1 MATTKPREQAKQEEP
16 EFKPDW
22 GFQPAVAWR
31 DTDLDEKTLKEWF
44 HYMLLGRQ
52 IDSRFQ
58 VLNRQGRAPFI
69 ISVAGHEAAQIG
81 VSWPLKPKYD
91 WVSPY
96 YRDVVLCMRMGVTP
110 LDLMLAVLAKPADP
124 ASGGKQTPGHFSD
137 TRLNI
142 ISGGSPVATQMLH
155 GAGVAYALKMDG
167 SDRVVMTNYGEG
179 AGSEGDAHEAFNFAA
194 IYKLPEIFVCENNGF
209 AISTPMRKEYA
220 IEHVAQRAA
229 GYGFPGVT
237 VDGRDPVTCYHVAK
251 EAVARARAGQGPTL
265 IECLVD
271 RLGAHSSEDD
281 QRRYRTQEEI
291 DQLAQNDCLERIKKR
306 LLEEGILT
314 AKEIA
319 EYEERVK
326 DEVTRATKEGM
337 DSPDAPAENAYTNVY
352 AVDVPK
358 AIEPAAGVEFEEM
371 NMVAALRSCL
381 TEEMERD
388 ERVMVLGEDVG
399 AKGGVFLVTDG
410 LYKKFGEARVI
421 DTPLAESSIAGVAL
435 GLAVAGKRPV
445 AEMQFTDFAHYAFNS
460 IVNEAAKYRYRTDG
474 DWSVPM
480 VVRAPM
486 GGHAHGAL
494 YHSQS
499 IEARFATPGLKIV
512 IPSGP
517 YEAKGLL
524 LAAIRDPDPVLF
536 FEHKRLYRMFKEK
549 VPVGEYLIPLQVA
562 RTARDGTDVS
572 VFCYG
577 LMVHYA
583 LEAAKVLQ
591 EDGAS
596 VEIVDLRT
604 VYPLDKDAII
614 ASARKTGKCLVL
626 YEDNFSVSVGSEV
639 AALIADEAW
648 RWLDAPVKRLGGLD
662 VPAMPYAPAMEEA
675 FMPNPEKIA
684 AAIFSGLDRKSTR
697 LNSSHSQISYA
708 VFCLKKKNSIQ
719 NHRHAKKRSQIRVCD
734 GEGDDW

>member
-1 MATTKPREQAKQEEP
+1 MATTVKTKRPTFSPEWRFQEP
-16 EFKPDW
+16 
-22 GFQPAVAWR
+22 VAWR
-31 DTDLDEKTLKEWF
+31 DTDLDEKTLKTWF
-44 HYMLLGRQ
+44 NYMLLGRQ
-52 IDSRFQ
+52 VDYRFQ

-69 ISVAGHEAAQIG
+69 ISCAGHEAAQIG
-81 VSWPLKPKYD
+81 VSWGLKPKYD

-96 YRDVVLCMRMGVTP
+96 YRDVVLCLRMGVTP
-110 LDLMLAVLAKPADP
+110 LDLMLSVLAKPADP

-142 ISGGSPVATQMLH
+142 TSGGSPVATQLVR

-167 SDRVVMTNYGEG
+167 TDKVLMTCYGEG
-179 AGSEGDAHEAFNFAA
+179 SGSEGDAHEAFNFAA
-194 IYKLPEIFVCENNGF
+194 IHKVPEIFICENNGF
-209 AISTPMRKEYA
+209 AISTPFKKEYA
-220 IEHVAQRAA
+220 IEYAAQRAA

-237 VDGRDPVTCYHVAK
+237 LDGRDPVTAYVVAK
-251 EAVARARAGQGPTL
+251 EAIARARAGHGPTL

-291 DQLAQNDCLERIKKR
+291 ERLALSDCLEQFKKR
-306 LLEEGILT
+306 LLDEGVLS

-326 DEVTRATKEGM
+326 DEVAKATTEGM
-337 DSPDAPAENAYTNVY
+337 ASPDAPAENALTNVY
-352 AVDVPK
+352 GLDVPK
-358 AIEPAAGVEFEEM
+358 AIDPPEGVETEEM
-371 NMVAALRSCL
+371 NMVSALRSAL

-399 AKGGVFLVTDG
+399 KKGGVFLVTDG
-410 LYKKFGEARVI
+410 LYNKFGEARVI

-435 GLAVAGKRPV
+435 GLALAGKRPV
-445 AEMQFTDFAHYAFNS
+445 AEMQFTDFAHMAFNQ
-460 IVNEAAKYRYRTDG
+460 ITNEIAKFRYRSDG

-512 IPSGP
+512 IPSTP

-536 FEHKRLYRMFKEK
+536 FEHKRLYRMFKEE
-549 VPVGEYLIPLQVA
+549 VPKGEYLIPLQVA
-562 RTARDGTDVS
+562 RTVREGTDIS

-583 LEAAKVLQ
+583 MEAAKVLDA
-591 EDGAS
+591 DGVN
-596 VEIVDLRT
+596 VEIIDLRT
-604 VYPLDKDAII
+604 VYPLDREAII

-626 YEDNFSVSVGSEV
+626 YEDNFSVSVGSEI

-662 VPAMPYAPAMEEA
+662 VPSIPYAPAMEDL

-684 AAIFSGLDRKSTR
+684 TALRELAAF
-697 LNSSHSQISYA
+697 
-708 VFCLKKKNSIQ
+708 
-719 NHRHAKKRSQIRVCD
+719 
-734 GEGDDW
+734 

>member
-1 MATTKPREQAKQEEP
+1 MAQTVKTKGS
-16 EFKPDW
+16 EFAPDW
-22 GFQPAVAWR
+22 RFQQAVDWR
-31 DTDLDEKTLKEWF
+31 DTDLDEAALKQWF
-44 HYMLLGRQ
+44 NYMLLGRQ
-52 IDSRFQ
+52 IDYRFQ

-69 ISVAGHEAAQIG
+69 ISCAGHEAAQIG
-81 VSWPLKPKYD
+81 VSWPLKPKHD
-91 WVSPY
+91 WLAPY
-96 YRDVVLCMRMGVTP
+96 YRDVVLCMRMGMTP

-137 TRLNI
+137 SRLNI
-142 ISGGSPVATQMLH
+142 TSGGSPVAAQMVR

-167 SDRVVMTNYGEG
+167 TDKVLMTCYGEG
-179 AGSEGDAHEAFNFAA
+179 AGSEGDAHEAFNFAS

-251 EAVARARAGQGPTL
+251 EAIARARAGHGPTL

-281 QRRYRTQEEI
+281 QRRYRMQEEI
-291 DQLAQNDCLERIKKR
+291 DQLAKNDCLERFKKR

-314 AKEIA
+314 AKEVA

-326 DEVTRATKEGM
+326 DEVTRATKEGIE
-337 DSPDAPAENAYTNVY
+337 SPDAPAENAYTNVY
-352 AVDVPK
+352 GVDAPK
-358 AIEPAAGVEFEEM
+358 AIEPAADVEVDEM

-388 ERVMVLGEDVG
+388 DRVMVLGEDVG

-410 LYKKFGEARVI
+410 LHKKFGEARVI

-435 GLAVAGKRPV
+435 GLAIAGKKPV

-549 VPVGEYLIPLQVA
+549 VPLGEYLIPLQKARVA
-562 RTARDGTDVS
+562 REGSDIS

-577 LMVHYA
+577 LMVQYA
-583 LEAAKVLQ
+583 QEAAKALDESGV
-591 EDGAS
+591 S

-604 VYPLDKDAII
+604 VYPLDKEAII

-626 YEDNFSVSVGSEV
+626 YEDNFSVAIGSEV

-675 FMPNPEKIA
+675 FMPTPEKITKALKELA
-684 AAIFSGLDRKSTR
+684 AF
-697 LNSSHSQISYA
+697 
-708 VFCLKKKNSIQ
+708 
-719 NHRHAKKRSQIRVCD
+719 
-734 GEGDDW
+734 

>member
-1 MATTKPREQAKQEEP
+1 MAQTVKTKGPSFSPEWHYQEP
-16 EFKPDW
+16 
-22 GFQPAVAWR
+22 VAWR

-44 HYMLLGRQ
+44 NYMLLGRQ
-52 IDSRFQ
+52 IDYRFQ

-69 ISVAGHEAAQIG
+69 ISCAGHEAAQIG

-91 WVSPY
+91 WLAPY
-96 YRDVVLCMRMGVTP
+96 YRDVVLCMRMGMTP
-110 LDLMLAVLAKPADP
+110 LDLMLAVLAKSADP
-124 ASGGKQTPGHFSD
+124 SSGGKQTPGHFSD
-137 TRLNI
+137 SRLNI
-142 ISGGSPVATQMLH
+142 TSGGSPVATQMVR

-167 SDRVVMTNYGEG
+167 TDKVLLTAYGEG

-209 AISTPMRKEYA
+209 AISTPFRKEYA
-220 IEHVAQRAA
+220 IEYVAQRAA

-237 VDGRDPVTCYHVAK
+237 VDGRDPVTCYVVSK
-251 EAVARARAGQGPTL
+251 EAVARARAGDGPTL

-281 QRRYRTQEEI
+281 QRRYRSQDEI
-291 DQLAQNDCLERIKKR
+291 ELLAQNDCLERFRKR
-306 LLEEGILT
+306 LLEEGVLS
-314 AKEIA
+314 AKEIT

-326 DEVTRATKEGM
+326 EEVTKATRDGM
-337 DSPDAPAENAYTNVY
+337 ESPDPKPEDALTNVY
-352 AVDVPK
+352 AIEAPK
-358 AIEPAAGVEFEEM
+358 AIDPPAGGETEEM
-371 NMVAALRSCL
+371 NMVAALRSVL
-381 TEEMERD
+381 TQEMERD
-388 ERVMVLGEDVG
+388 DRVMVMGEDVG

-410 LYKKFGEARVI
+410 LRARFGEARVI

-435 GLAVAGKRPV
+435 GLAIAGKRPI
-445 AEMQFTDFAHYAFNS
+445 AEMQFTDFAHMAFNS
-460 IVNEAAKYRYRTDG
+460 ITNEIAKYRYRSDG
-474 DWSVPM
+474 DWSVPL

-512 IPSGP
+512 IPSSP

-536 FEHKRLYRMFKEK
+536 FEHKRLYRMFKEP
-549 VPVGEYLIPLQVA
+549 VPKGEYLIPLKVA
-562 RTARDGTDVS
+562 RTVREGTDIS

-583 LEAAKVLQ
+583 LEAVKNLEA
-591 EDGAS
+591 DGVS

-614 ASARKTGKCLVL
+614 ASAKKTGKCLVL
-626 YEDNFSVSVGSEV
+626 YEDNFSVAIGSEV

-648 RWLDAPVKRLGGLD
+648 RYLDAPVKRFGGLD
-662 VPAMPYAPAMEEA
+662 VPSMPYAVPMEEY
-675 FMPNPEKIA
+675 FMPTPDKITKVLKDLA
-684 AAIFSGLDRKSTR
+684 A
-697 LNSSHSQISYA
+697 Y
-708 VFCLKKKNSIQ
+708 
-719 NHRHAKKRSQIRVCD
+719 
-734 GEGDDW
+734 

>member
-1 MATTKPREQAKQEEP
+1 MATTVKTKGPTFSPEWRFQEP
-16 EFKPDW
+16 I
-22 GFQPAVAWR
+22 AWR
-31 DTDLDEKTLKEWF
+31 DTDLNEKTLKTWF
-44 HYMLLGRQ
+44 NYILLGRQ
-52 IDSRFQ
+52 VDYRFQ

-69 ISVAGHEAAQIG
+69 ISCAGHEAAQIG

-142 ISGGSPVATQMLH
+142 TSGGSPVATQLVR

-167 SDRVVMTNYGEG
+167 TDKVLMTNYGEG

-194 IYKLPEIFVCENNGF
+194 IYKLPEIFICENNGF
-209 AISTPMRKEYA
+209 AISTPFRKEYA
-220 IEHVAQRAA
+220 IEYAAQRAA

-237 VDGRDPVTCYHVAK
+237 LDGRDPVTCYVVAK
-251 EAVARARAGQGPTL
+251 EAVARARAGGGPTL

-291 DQLAQNDCLERIKKR
+291 DILAQKDCLEQFKKR
-306 LLEEGILT
+306 LLDEGVMS
-314 AKEIA
+314 AKEVA

-326 DEVTRATKEGM
+326 EEVTKATSEGM
-337 DSPDAPAENAYTNVY
+337 ASPDAPAENALTNVY
-352 AVDVPK
+352 GVDVPK
-358 AIEPAAGVEFEEM
+358 AIEPAEGVETEEM
-371 NMVAALRSCL
+371 NMVSALRSVL

-399 AKGGVFLVTDG
+399 KKGGVFLVTDG
-410 LYKKFGEARVI
+410 LYKRFGEDRVI

-435 GLAVAGKRPV
+435 GLALAGKRPV
-445 AEMQFTDFAHYAFNS
+445 AEMQFTDFAHMAFNQ
-460 IVNEAAKYRYRTDG
+460 ITNEIAKFRYRSDG

-499 IEARFATPGLKIV
+499 IEARFASPGLKIV
-512 IPSGP
+512 IPSSP

-536 FEHKRLYRMFKEK
+536 FEHKRLYRMFKEA
-549 VPVGEYLIPLQVA
+549 VPKGEYLIPLQVA
-562 RTARDGTDVS
+562 RTVREGTDIS
-572 VFCYG
+572 IFCYG

-583 LEAAKVLQ
+583 LEAAKALDA
-591 EDGAS
+591 DGVS

-604 VYPLDKDAII
+604 VYPLDREAII

-639 AALIADEAW
+639 AALIADGAW

-662 VPAMPYAPAMEEA
+662 VPSMPYAPAMEDF
-675 FMPNPEKIA
+675 FMPNPEKITA
-684 AAIFSGLDRKSTR
+684 ALRELAAF
-697 LNSSHSQISYA
+697 
-708 VFCLKKKNSIQ
+708 
-719 NHRHAKKRSQIRVCD
+719 
-734 GEGDDW
+734 

>member
-1 MATTKPREQAKQEEP
+1 MATTVKTKGPTFSP
-16 EFKPDW
+16 EW
-22 GFQPAVAWR
+22 RFQQPIAWR
-31 DTDLDEKTLKEWF
+31 DTDLDEKTLKTWF
-44 HYMLLGRQ
+44 NYILLGRQ
-52 IDSRFQ
+52 VDYRFQ

-69 ISVAGHEAAQIG
+69 ISCAGHEAAQIG
-81 VSWPLKPKYD
+81 VGWPLRPKYD

-142 ISGGSPVATQMLH
+142 TSGGSPVATQLVR

-167 SDRVVMTNYGEG
+167 TDKVLMTCYGEG

-194 IYKLPEIFVCENNGF
+194 IYKVPEIFVCENNGF
-209 AISTPMRKEYA
+209 AISTPFRKEYA
-220 IEHVAQRAA
+220 IEYAAQRAA

-237 VDGRDPVTCYHVAK
+237 LDGRDPVTCYVVAK
-251 EAVARARAGQGPTL
+251 EAIARARAGEGPTL

-291 DQLAQNDCLERIKKR
+291 EHLAQTDCLEQFKKR
-306 LLEEGILT
+306 LLEEGVLS
-314 AKEIA
+314 AKEIT

-326 DEVTRATKEGM
+326 EEVSKATSEGM
-337 DSPDAPAENAYTNVY
+337 ESPDGPAENALTNVY
-352 AVDVPK
+352 GLDVPK
-358 AIEPAAGVEFEEM
+358 AIEPADGVETEEM
-371 NMVAALRSCL
+371 NMVAALRSAL

-399 AKGGVFLVTDG
+399 KKGGVFLVTDG
-410 LYKKFGEARVI
+410 LYKRFGEARVI

-435 GLAVAGKRPV
+435 GLALAGKRPV
-445 AEMQFTDFAHYAFNS
+445 AEMQFTDFAHMAFNQ
-460 IVNEAAKYRYRTDG
+460 ITNEIAKFRYRSDG

-512 IPSGP
+512 IPSSP

-536 FEHKRLYRMFKEK
+536 FEHKRLYRMFKEA
-549 VPVGEYLIPLQVA
+549 VPKGEYLIPLQVA
-562 RTARDGTDVS
+562 RTVREGTDIS
-572 VFCYG
+572 IFCYG

-583 LEAAKVLQ
+583 LEAAKELDA
-591 EDGAS
+591 DGVS

-604 VYPLDKDAII
+604 VYPLDGEAII

-626 YEDNFSVSVGSEV
+626 YEDNFSVAIGSEV
-639 AALIADEAW
+639 AALIADGAW

-662 VPAMPYAPAMEEA
+662 VPSMPYAPAMEDF
-675 FMPNPEKIA
+675 FMPNPAKIA
-684 AAIFSGLDRKSTR
+684 AALRDLAAF
-697 LNSSHSQISYA
+697 
-708 VFCLKKKNSIQ
+708 
-719 NHRHAKKRSQIRVCD
+719 
-734 GEGDDW
+734 

>member
-1 MATTKPREQAKQEEP
+1 MAQITKTKDPS
-16 EFKPDW
+16 FSPDW
-22 GFQPAVAWR
+22 RFQEPVAWR
-31 DTDLDEKTLKEWF
+31 DTDLDDKTLRDWF
-44 HYMLLGRQ
+44 RYMLLGRQ
-52 IDSRFQ
+52 IDYRFQ

-69 ISVAGHEAAQIG
+69 ISCAGHEAAQIG
-81 VSWPLKPKYD
+81 VSWPLKPKHD
-91 WVSPY
+91 WLAPY
-96 YRDVVLCMRMGVTP
+96 YRDVVLCMRMGMTP
-110 LDLMLAVLAKPADP
+110 LDLMLSVLAKASDP

-137 TRLNI
+137 SRHNI
-142 ISGGSPVATQMLH
+142 TSGGSPVATQMVR

-167 SDRVVMTNYGEG
+167 TDKVLLTCYGEG

-209 AISTPMRKEYA
+209 AISTPFNKEYA

-237 VDGRDPVTCYHVAK
+237 VDGRDPVTCYVVSK
-251 EAVARARAGQGPTL
+251 DAVARARSGEGPTL

-291 DQLAQNDCLERIKKR
+291 ELLAESDCLARFKKR
-306 LLEEGILT
+306 LLDEGVLT
-314 AKEIA
+314 PKQAT
-319 EYEERVK
+319 EYEDAVK
-326 DEVTRATKEGM
+326 EEVTQATKQGM
-337 DSPDAPAENAYTNVY
+337 DADDPRPEDALTNVY
-352 AVDVPK
+352 AIEAPR
-358 AIEPAAGVEFEEM
+358 AIDPPSGVETEEM

-381 TEEMERD
+381 AEEMERD
-388 ERVMVLGEDVG
+388 ARVMVMGEDVG
-399 AKGGVFLVTDG
+399 KKGGVFLVTDG
-410 LYKKFGEARVI
+410 LRAKFGEARVI

-435 GLAVAGKRPV
+435 GLAIAGKRPV
-445 AEMQFTDFAHYAFNS
+445 AEMQFTDFAHMAFNS
-460 IVNEAAKYRYRTDG
+460 ITNEIAKYRYRSNG
-474 DWSVPM
+474 DWTVPL

-512 IPSGP
+512 IPSTP

-536 FEHKRLYRMFKEK
+536 FEHKRLYRMFKEP
-549 VPVGEYLIPLQVA
+549 VPKGEYLIPLQVA
-562 RTARDGTDVS
+562 RTAREGTDIS

-583 LEAAKVLQ
+583 TEAAKKL
-591 EDGAS
+591 EADGVS
-596 VEIVDLRT
+596 VEIIDLRT
-604 VYPLDKDAII
+604 VYPLDKEAII

-626 YEDNFSVSVGSEV
+626 YEDNFSVAVGSEV

-648 RWLDAPVKRLGGLD
+648 RWLDAPVKRFGGLD
-662 VPAMPYAPAMEEA
+662 VPSMPYAVPMEEY
-675 FMPNPEKIA
+675 FMPTPDKITKVLKDLA
-684 AAIFSGLDRKSTR
+684 A
-697 LNSSHSQISYA
+697 Y
-708 VFCLKKKNSIQ
+708 
-719 NHRHAKKRSQIRVCD
+719 
-734 GEGDDW
+734 

>member
-1 MATTKPREQAKQEEP
+1 MAQSVKTKGEA
-16 EFKPDW
+16 FSPDW
-22 GFQPAVAWR
+22 RFQQPVDWR
-31 DTDLDEKTLKEWF
+31 DTDVDEKTLKEWF
-44 HYMLLGRQ
+44 RYMLLGRQ
-52 IDSRFQ
+52 IDYRFQ

-69 ISVAGHEAAQIG
+69 ISCAGHEAAQIG
-81 VSWPLKPKYD
+81 IGWPLKPKHD
-91 WVSPY
+91 WLAPY
-96 YRDVVLCMRMGVTP
+96 YRDVVLCMRMGMSP
-110 LDLMLAVLAKPADP
+110 LDLMLSVLAKPADP

-137 TRLNI
+137 SRLNI
-142 ISGGSPVATQMLH
+142 TSGGSPVAAQMVR
-155 GAGVAYALKMDG
+155 GAGIAYALKMDG
-167 SDRVVMTNYGEG
+167 TDKVLMTCYGEG

-194 IYKLPEIFVCENNGF
+194 IHKLPEVFVCQNNGF

-220 IEHVAQRAA
+220 IDHVAQRAA

-237 VDGRDPVTCYHVAK
+237 VDGRDPVTCYHVSK
-251 EAVARARAGQGPTL
+251 EAVARARGGGGPTL

-291 DQLAQNDCLERIKKR
+291 DELAKNDCLERFKKR
-306 LLEEGILT
+306 LLDEEIISSKDVVEL
-314 AKEIA
+314 
-319 EYEERVK
+319 EERVK
-326 DEVTRATKEGM
+326 EEITKATSDGM
-337 DSPDAPAENAYTNVY
+337 ASPDADGHEAVTNVY
-352 AVDVPK
+352 GLEVPE
-358 AIEPAAGVEFEEM
+358 AIEPAASLETEEM

-399 AKGGVFLVTDG
+399 PKGGVFLVTDG

-421 DTPLAESSIAGVAL
+421 DTPLAESSIAGIAL

-445 AEMQFTDFAHYAFNS
+445 AEMQFTDFAHFAFNS
-460 IVNEAAKYRYRTDG
+460 IVNEAAKYRYRSDG

-536 FEHKRLYRMFKEK
+536 FEHKRLYRMFKEQ
-549 VPVGEYLIPLQVA
+549 VPKGEYLIPLQKARVA
-562 RTARDGTDVS
+562 REGTDIS
-572 VFCYG
+572 VLCYG

-583 LEAAKVLQ
+583 AEAAKALEAEGV
-591 EDGAS
+591 S

-604 VYPLDKDAII
+604 VYPLDREAII

-626 YEDNFSVSVGSEV
+626 YEDNLSVSIGSEI

-675 FMPNPEKIA
+675 FMPTPDKITA
-684 AAIFSGLDRKSTR
+684 ALRDLAAF
-697 LNSSHSQISYA
+697 
-708 VFCLKKKNSIQ
+708 
-719 NHRHAKKRSQIRVCD
+719 
-734 GEGDDW
+734 

>member
-1 MATTKPREQAKQEEP
+1 MAQTVKTKGS
-16 EFKPDW
+16 EFSPDW
-22 GFQPAVAWR
+22 HYQEPIDWR
-31 DTDLDEKTLKEWF
+31 DTDVDEATLKEWF
-44 HYMLLGRQ
+44 RYILLGRQ
-52 IDSRFQ
+52 IDYRFQ

-69 ISVAGHEAAQIG
+69 ISCAGHEAAQIG
-81 VSWPLKPKYD
+81 VSWPLKPKHD
-91 WVSPY
+91 WLAPY
-96 YRDVVLCMRMGVTP
+96 YRDVVLCMRMGMTP

-137 TRLNI
+137 SRWNI
-142 ISGGSPVATQMLH
+142 TSGGSPVAAQMVR

-167 SDRVVMTNYGEG
+167 TDKVVMTCYGEG
-179 AGSEGDAHEAFNFAA
+179 AGAEGDAHEAFNFAA
-194 IYKLPEIFVCENNGF
+194 IHKVPEVFVCQNNGF
-209 AISTPMRKEYA
+209 AISTPMRSEYA
-220 IEHVAQRAA
+220 IAYVAQRAA

-251 EAVARARAGQGPTL
+251 EAVARARSGGGPTL

-291 DQLAQNDCLERIKKR
+291 DQLARNDCLERFKKR
-306 LLEEGILT
+306 LLDEGVLT
-314 AKEIA
+314 SRDVTEF
-319 EYEERVK
+319 EERVK
-326 DEVTRATKEGM
+326 EEVSKATSEGVA
-337 DSPDAPAENAYTNVY
+337 SPDAPAENAFTNVY
-352 AVDVPK
+352 ALEAPG
-358 AIEPAAGVEFEEM
+358 AIEPPSGAETEEM

-388 ERVMVLGEDVG
+388 QRVMVLGQDVG
-399 AKGGVFLVTDG
+399 PKGGVFLVTDG
-410 LYKKFGEARVI
+410 LHKRFGAQRVI

-435 GLAVAGKRPV
+435 GLAIAGKRPV
-445 AEMQFTDFAHYAFNS
+445 AEMQFADFAHFAFNS
-460 IVNEAAKYRYRTDG
+460 ITNEIAKYRYRTDG
-474 DWSVPM
+474 DWSAPL

-536 FEHKRLYRMFKEK
+536 FEHKRLYRMFKES
-549 VPVGEYLIPLQVA
+549 VPKGEYLIPLKVA
-562 RTARDGTDVS
+562 RTAREGTDIS

-583 LEAAKVLQ
+583 LEAAK
-591 EDGAS
+591 A
-596 VEIVDLRT
+596 VEAEGVSIEIIDLRT
-604 VYPLDKDAII
+604 VYPLDKEAILT
-614 ASARKTGKCLVL
+614 SARKTGKCLVL
-626 YEDNFSVSVGSEV
+626 YEDNFSVSIGSEV
-639 AALIADEAW
+639 AAIIADEAW

-662 VPAMPYAPAMEEA
+662 VPSMPYAPAMEDA

-684 AAIFSGLDRKSTR
+684 RALRDLAAF
-697 LNSSHSQISYA
+697 
-708 VFCLKKKNSIQ
+708 
-719 NHRHAKKRSQIRVCD
+719 
-734 GEGDDW
+734 

>member
-1 MATTKPREQAKQEEP
+1 MAQSVKTRGSAFSPEWRFQE
-16 EFKPDW
+16 
-22 GFQPAVAWR
+22 AVDWR
-31 DTDLDEKTLKEWF
+31 DTDIDEKTLKEWF
-44 HYMLLGRQ
+44 NYILLGRQ
-52 IDSRFQ
+52 IDYRFQ

-69 ISVAGHEAAQIG
+69 ISCAGHEAAQIG

-91 WVSPY
+91 WLAPY
-96 YRDVVLCMRMGVTP
+96 YRDVVLCMRMGMTP

-137 TRLNI
+137 SRLNI
-142 ISGGSPVATQMLH
+142 TSGGSPVAAQMVR

-167 SDRVVMTNYGEG
+167 TDKVLMTCYGEG

-194 IYKLPEIFVCENNGF
+194 IHRLPEVFICENNGF

-220 IEHVAQRAA
+220 IEYAAQRAS

-251 EAVARARAGQGPTL
+251 EAIARARAGEGPTL

-281 QRRYRTQEEI
+281 QRRYRTQEEL
-291 DQLAQNDCLERIKKR
+291 DRLAENDCLERFKKR
-306 LLEEGILT
+306 LLDEGVLT
-314 AKEIA
+314 AKEVA
-319 EYEERVK
+319 QYEERVK
-326 DEVTRATKEGM
+326 DEVSKATSDGVA
-337 DSPDAPAENAYTNVY
+337 SPDAPAENAHTNVY
-352 AVDVPK
+352 GLDAPK
-358 AIEPAAGVEFEEM
+358 AIVPATDVETEEM

-410 LYKKFGEARVI
+410 LHKKFGEQRVI

-445 AEMQFTDFAHYAFNS
+445 AEMQFADFAHFAFNA
-460 IVNEAAKYRYRTDG
+460 ITNEAAKYRYRTDG

-536 FEHKRLYRMFKEK
+536 FEHKRLYRMYKEA
-549 VPVGEYLIPLQVA
+549 VPKGEYLIPLQVA
-562 RTARDGTDVS
+562 RTARAGTDIS

-583 LEAAKVLQ
+583 AEAAKVLEQ
-591 EDGAS
+591 DGTS

-626 YEDNFSVSVGSEV
+626 YEDNFSVSIGSEV

-648 RWLDAPVKRLGGLD
+648 KWLDAPVKRLGGLD
-662 VPAMPYAPAMEEA
+662 VPSMPYAPAMEEE
-675 FMPNPEKIA
+675 FMPNPEKITRALRELA
-684 AAIFSGLDRKSTR
+684 AF
-697 LNSSHSQISYA
+697 
-708 VFCLKKKNSIQ
+708 
-719 NHRHAKKRSQIRVCD
+719 
-734 GEGDDW
+734 

>member
-1 MATTKPREQAKQEEP
+1 MAQSVKTKGSA
-16 EFKPDW
+16 FSPDW
-22 GFQPAVAWR
+22 RFQEPVDWR
-31 DTDLDEKTLKEWF
+31 DTDVDEKTLKEWF
-44 HYMLLGRQ
+44 NYMLLGRQ
-52 IDSRFQ
+52 IDYRFQ

-69 ISVAGHEAAQIG
+69 ISCAGHEAAQIG

-91 WVSPY
+91 WLAPY
-96 YRDVVLCMRMGVTP
+96 YRDVVLCMRVGMTP

-137 TRLNI
+137 SRLNI
-142 ISGGSPVATQMLH
+142 TSGGSPVAAQMVR

-167 SDRVVMTNYGEG
+167 TDKVLMTCYGEG

-194 IYKLPEIFVCENNGF
+194 IHKLPEVFVCENNGF

-220 IEHVAQRAA
+220 IEYVAQRASA
-229 GYGFPGVT
+229 YGFPGVT

-265 IECLVD
+265 IECIVD

-291 DQLAQNDCLERIKKR
+291 EQLAMNDSLERFKQR
-306 LLEEGILT
+306 LLVEGILT
-314 AKEIA
+314 TKEVA
-319 EYEERVK
+319 DYEERVK
-326 DEVTRATKEGM
+326 EEVTKATSEGVA
-337 DSPDAPAENAYTNVY
+337 SPDAPAENAYTNVY
-352 AVDVPK
+352 AMDAPK
-358 AIEPAAGVEFEEM
+358 AIDPATDVETEDM

-399 AKGGVFLVTDG
+399 PKGGVFLVTDG
-410 LYKKFGEARVI
+410 LHKRFGEQRVI

-445 AEMQFTDFAHYAFNS
+445 AEMQFADFAHFAFNAV
-460 IVNEAAKYRYRTDG
+460 VNEAAKYRYRTDG

-480 VVRAPM
+480 VVRAPT

-536 FEHKRLYRMFKEK
+536 FEHKRLYRMFKEP
-549 VPVGEYLIPLQVA
+549 VPKGEYLIPLQVA
-562 RTARDGTDVS
+562 RTAREGTDIS

-583 LEAAKVLQ
+583 MEAAKVLEQ
-591 EDGAS
+591 EGVS
-596 VEIVDLRT
+596 VEIIDMRT

-626 YEDNFSVSVGSEV
+626 YEDNFSVSVGSEI

-662 VPAMPYAPAMEEA
+662 VPSMPYAPAMEDE

-684 AAIFSGLDRKSTR
+684 RALRDLAAF
-697 LNSSHSQISYA
+697 
-708 VFCLKKKNSIQ
+708 
-719 NHRHAKKRSQIRVCD
+719 
-734 GEGDDW
+734 

>member
-1 MATTKPREQAKQEEP
+1 MAQTVKTKGPT
-16 EFKPDW
+16 FSPDW
-22 GFQPAVAWR
+22 RYQEPVAWR
-31 DTDLDEKTLKEWF
+31 DTDLNERTLKEWF
-44 HYMLLGRQ
+44 NYILLGRQ
-52 IDSRFQ
+52 VDYRFQ

-69 ISVAGHEAAQIG
+69 ISCAGHEAAQIG
-81 VSWPLKPKYD
+81 VSWALKPKHD
-91 WVSPY
+91 WLAPY
-96 YRDVVLCMRMGVTP
+96 YRDVVLCMRMGMTP
-110 LDLMLAVLAKPADP
+110 LDLMLSVLAKAADP

-137 TRLNI
+137 SRHNI
-142 ISGGSPVATQMLH
+142 TSGGSPVATQMVR

-167 SDRVVMTNYGEG
+167 TDKVLLTCYGEG
-179 AGSEGDAHEAFNFAA
+179 AGAEGDAHEAFNFAA
-194 IYKLPEIFVCENNGF
+194 IYKLPEVFVCENNGF

-220 IEHVAQRAA
+220 IDFVAQRAA

-237 VDGRDPVTCYHVAK
+237 LDGRDPVTAYVVAS
-251 EAVARARAGQGPTL
+251 EAIARARAGQGPTL

-291 DQLAQNDCLERIKKR
+291 ELLAKNDCLEQFKKR
-306 LLEEGILT
+306 LLEEGVLN
-314 AKEIA
+314 AKEIS

-326 DEVTRATKEGM
+326 EEVSKATSEGM
-337 DSPDAPAENAYTNVY
+337 ESPDAPAENALTNVY
-352 AVDVPK
+352 GLDVPK
-358 AIEPAAGVEFEEM
+358 AIEPADGVEMEEM
-371 NMVAALRSCL
+371 NMVSALRACL

-399 AKGGVFLVTDG
+399 QKGGVFLVTDG
-410 LYKKFGEARVI
+410 LYKRFGEARVI

-435 GLAVAGKRPV
+435 GLALAGKRPV
-445 AEMQFTDFAHYAFNS
+445 AEMQFTDFAHMAFNQ
-460 IVNEAAKYRYRTDG
+460 ITNEIAKFRYRSDG
-474 DWSVPM
+474 DWSVPI

-512 IPSGP
+512 IPSSP

-536 FEHKRLYRMFKEK
+536 FEHKRLYRMFKEP
-549 VPVGEYLIPLQVA
+549 VPKGEYLIPLQVA
-562 RTARDGTDVS
+562 RTVREGTDIS

-583 LEAAKVLQ
+583 LEAAKALDA
-591 EDGAS
+591 DGVN
-596 VEIVDLRT
+596 VEIIDLRT

-626 YEDNFSVSVGSEV
+626 YEDNLSVSVGSEV
-639 AALIADEAW
+639 AALIADGAW

-662 VPAMPYAPAMEEA
+662 VPSMPYAPAMEDF

-684 AAIFSGLDRKSTR
+684 TALRELAAF
-697 LNSSHSQISYA
+697 
-708 VFCLKKKNSIQ
+708 
-719 NHRHAKKRSQIRVCD
+719 
-734 GEGDDW
+734 